1 MCSTEYEILP
11 GLDVEAVSNALK
23 ALGMLAVINDGG

>member
-11 GLDVEAVSNALK
+11 ELDMRAVSEALK
-23 ALGMLAVINDGG
+23 ALDALIVID

>member
-11 GLDVEAVSNALK
+11 ELDMLAISEALK
-23 ALGMLAVINDGG
+23 SLEMISVIN

>member
-11 GLDVEAVSNALK
+11 ELDMRTVSEALK
-23 ALGMLAVINDGG
+23 ALNALFVID